1 MRYYYP
7 KTGKVYDGIF
17 DLWSFWD
24 PPCEEPHCKDC
35 PCANNICLLDWA
47 IENENK
53 AAAIIGATPYYNIFD
68 WLCVLPNQKFCFLEE
83 VYYIDDDGYIHNETR
98 DNNIASG
105 IEICHML
112 RYPEEIEII

>member
-17 DLWSFWD
+17 DLWSVWD
-24 PPCEEPHCKDC
+24 PPCKEPHCKDC

-68 WLCVLPNQKFCFLEE
+68 WLCVLPNQKFCFWKRF
-83 VYYIDDDGYIHNETR
+83 TT
-98 DNNIASG
+98 
-105 IEICHML
+105 
-112 RYPEEIEII
+112 

>member
-17 DLWSFWD
+17 DLWNVWE

-83 VYYIDDDGYIHNETR
+83 VYYIDDDGYIHNVTR
-98 DNNIASG
+98 DNKIASG